1 MSAVKNREYT
11 PLDHFILGFDRVVSA
26 ANTGSRRPSPA
37 GDVPDVPM
45 PGADARHSAALMRV
59 NHAGEVAAQA
69 LYAGHAVAA
78 TDAALRESMLQA
90 AAEEGDH
97 LSWCESRVRE
107 LGSHVSYLT
116 PVWYF
121 GSFAIGALAASSGD
135 KWNLGFVMETERQ
148 VVEHLDRHLALL
160 PEQDLKSRA
169 VLQQMRAD
177 ELQHAS
183 TARAA
188 GASELPRPVRFL
200 MRCCAKVMT
209 GGAYW
214 L

>member
-1 MSAVKNREYT
+1 M
-11 PLDHFILGFDRVVSA
+11 
-26 ANTGSRRPSPA
+26 RR
-37 GDVPDVPM
+37 
-45 PGADARHSAALMRV
+45 SAALMRV

-90 AAEEGDH
+90 AEEEGDH

-107 LGSHVSYLT
+107 LGSRVSHLT
-116 PVWYF
+116 PAWYF
-121 GSFAIGALAASSGD
+121 GSFAIGALAASSGE

-188 GASELPRPVRFL
+188 GAAELPRPLRLL

>member
-1 MSAVKNREYT
+1 MTNREYT
-11 PLDHFILGFDRVVSA
+11 PLDHLILGFDKITSA
-26 ANTGSRRPSPA
+26 FNTGEKRPSPA
-37 GDVPDVPM
+37 GELPDQAM
-45 PGADARHSAALMRV
+45 HEAEQRRSAALMRV

-69 LYAGHAVAA
+69 LYAGHALAA
-78 TDAALRESMLQA
+78 HDTALRESMLQA
-90 AAEEGDH
+90 AEEESEH
-97 LSWCESRVRE
+97 LSWCEDRVRE

-121 GSFAIGALAASSGD
+121 GSFAIGAAAGLAGE

-160 PEQDLKSRA
+160 PEQDEKSRA
-169 VLQQMRAD
+169 VLQRMRAD

-188 GASELPRPVRFL
+188 GAAELPRPLRFI

-209 GGAYW
+209 GSAYW

>member
-1 MSAVKNREYT
+1 MSNREYT
-11 PLDHFILGFDRVVSA
+11 PLDHLILGFDRVA
-26 ANTGSRRPSPA
+26 GALDTGSRRPSPA
-37 GDVPDVPM
+37 GGLPDVPM
-45 PGADARHSAALMRV
+45 QGAEMRHSAALMRV

-69 LYAGHAVAA
+69 LYAGHALAA
-78 TDAALRESMLQA
+78 KDAAVRESMLQA

-97 LSWCESRVRE
+97 LHWCESRVRE

-116 PVWYF
+116 PAWYF
-121 GSFAIGALAASSGD
+121 GSFAIGAVAGSAGE

-148 VVEHLDRHLALL
+148 VVEHLDRHLARL
-160 PEQDLKSRA
+160 PERDLKSRA

-177 ELQHAS
+177 EQQHAS

-188 GASELPRPVRFL
+188 GAAELPRPLRFF

-209 GGAYW
+209 GSAYW

>member
-1 MSAVKNREYT
+1 MKNREYT
-11 PLDHFILGFDRVVSA
+11 PLDHLILGLDRVVNAS
-26 ANTGSRRPSPA
+26 NTGSRRPSPA
-37 GDVPDVPM
+37 GELPDVPM
-45 PGADARHSAALMRV
+45 RRSETRHSAALMRV

-69 LYAGHAVAA
+69 LYTGHAVTAK
-78 TDAALRESMLQA
+78 DAAVRESMLQA
-90 AAEEGDH
+90 AADESDH
-97 LSWCESRVRE
+97 LYWCESRVRE

-121 GSFAIGALAASSGD
+121 GSFAIGALAGSSGE

-160 PEQDLKSRA
+160 PEHDRKSRTI
-169 VLQQMRAD
+169 LQQMRAD

-183 TARAA
+183 TAQAA
-188 GASELPRPVRFL
+188 GAAELPRPLRFI

-209 GGAYW
+209 DEGNFYGG
-214 L
+214 